1 MDKLNSRQKFDFEA
15 LDWVWNIG
23 FVSNIKADRTR
34 YNPSTQLQVGWPKW
48 AEKVTIGIKKWIELM
63 KPNTLRESNSGLCQC
78 SSSAQ
83 LQPLPELAEDE
94 SVPWKTYVG

>member
-1 MDKLNSRQKFDFEA
+1 MDKLNPRQKFDFEA
-15 LDWVWNIG
+15 LDSVLIVG
-23 FVSNIKADRTR
+23 FVSNIKADRTWC
-34 YNPSTQLQVGWPKW
+34 NPSPQFQVGWPKW
-48 AEKVTIGIKKWIELM
+48 AEKVTIGIKNWYELM
-63 KPNTLRESNSGLCQC
+63 KQNTLRESNSGLCQC